1 MSHRT
6 VVLSVLVGLALA
18 GCSSGGD
25 DASDVGVAEG
35 AQRSS
40 RLVVCRAARPRLTLH
55 TTSWETT
62 VLSVETT
69 ERVEESS
76 PMTIARSATVE
87 IEFLTPDLAVAKE
100 ELRSNPMIWSE
111 IGGLPVRGP
120 WGERR
125 GLARLGR
132 WQRDPLRLHRTAR
145 AAGVRRDPVPPASV
159 SSGLVHERDPR
170 PCACAPGRAV
180 RRSSR
185 EPGGRAGRRPRAL
198 RASRRVV
205 PLSVDDGPRGLGNGG
220 RRLRAF
226 ERSSAPRSFKPRPSL
241 RRRRNQAFANGSF
254 ARTMGSRSK
263 RGRPV
268 NLQRAP
274 RSELCSRH
282 GS

>member
-111 IGGLPVRGP
+111 IGFLPGASVEERGRVGRLVVEDLACEEGTP
-120 WGERR
+120 AASASALPAAFLCVAPGGSDGVLRAWDDGSAIRFDYTEPRVPQEYVAIPFLLRR
-125 GLARLGR
+125 SRQVSLTNATLHHARARLAAPSEGR
-132 WQRDPLRLHRTAR
+132 AESLA
-145 AAGVRRDPVPPASV
+145 V
-159 SSGLVHERDPR
+159 GLVGDRERYERLD
-170 PCACAPGRAV
+170 
-180 RRSSR
+180 
-185 EPGGRAGRRPRAL
+185 
-198 RASRRVV
+198 ASCR
-205 PLSVDDGPRGLGNGG
+205 
-220 RRLRAF
+220 
-226 ERSSAPRSFKPRPSL
+226 
-241 RRRRNQAFANGSF
+241 
-254 ARTMGSRSK
+254 
-263 RGRPV
+263 
-268 NLQRAP
+268 
-274 RSELCSRH
+274 
-282 GS
+282 